1 MAKPFLT
8 FNKEA
13 KFIDFEGLPMVNV
26 RVVNWRCI
34 EDLELELARLN
45 VFMGKNS
52 TGKSSLAY
60 AIYFASKSRTY
71 DPRTLITQ
79 LYGCGFDRV
88 ARLVENRPQFPISI
102 KLGDSEF
109 SVKPSESTEL
119 PRKAEEQKVKERERE
134 VEFGITKPATSPWT
148 KEFLLPSKRI
158 SYIQVMMLVPKIMRE
173 LKAEPGAEAITRM
186 LGVFMGSI
194 FELLKAL
201 FTSPPFWVFV
211 SDYIEALTGLRFEP
225 IIGEMRDIGSYM
237 VEIHPLLSLIELTT
251 QDPYTKLQLPAEL
264 SADGLLDF
272 SIFDSM
278 IKRIPENSLVVI
290 EEPEIHKNPKMVI
303 EFTELIVERA
313 LDKKLTLIM
322 TTHLDIP
329 LLTLAKLVREQRLR
343 VEDAKIYYFVRD
355 PWTKLSEIKLHED
368 GTLERLPDWEEA
380 MTYLF

>member
-1 MAKPFLT
+1 MGG
-8 FNKEA
+8 
-13 KFIDFEGLPMVNV
+13 I
-26 RVVNWRCI
+26 
-34 EDLELELARLN
+34 LELFKVLP
-45 VFMGKNS
+45 
-52 TGKSSLAY
+52 
-60 AIYFASKSRTY
+60 I
-71 DPRTLITQ
+71 
-79 LYGCGFDRV
+79 
-88 ARLVENRPQFPISI
+88 FP
-102 KLGDSEF
+102 
-109 SVKPSESTEL
+109 P
-119 PRKAEEQKVKERERE
+119 
-134 VEFGITKPATSPWT
+134 FGI
-148 KEFLLPSKRI
+148 
-158 SYIQVMMLVPKIMRE
+158 
-173 LKAEPGAEAITRM
+173 
-186 LGVFMGSI
+186 
-194 FELLKAL
+194 
-201 FTSPPFWVFV
+201 FV
-211 SDYIEALTGLRFEP
+211 SDYARALTGLRLES
-225 IIGEMRDIGSYM
+225 IMGEMRDTGSYT
-237 VEIHPLLSLIELTT
+237 VSIHPLLSLIELTT

-278 IKRIPENSLVVI
+278 IKRVPENSLVVI